1 MDNKEVR
8 YTGSTLREIF
18 DELEE
23 TVYTLEEGL
32 SVLTVLEEACHHD
45 TDSKDICGTLGV
57 LYDHLHF
64 PILNLKTLQSAGRQ
78 LI

>member
-1 MDNKEVR
+1 MDNKEVL
-8 YTGSTLREIF
+8 YTGSTLRDIF

-45 TDSKDICGTLGV
+45 ADSKDICGTLGV
-57 LYDHLHF
+57 LYNHLYS
-64 PILNLKTLQSAGRQ
+64 PILNLKTLQSAGRH